1 MSDTKQVCFFVRSF
15 PVLSQTFV
23 LNQVKDLVAEGI
35 DVHVLA
41 VNPIKDSDGVVAD
54 IFGAEASVKV
64 SSILPNEHNT
74 KSYLFMLLGFLFCLF
89 SSQRFTLIK
98 LFFHFLRKKN
108 KFLAKDLM
116 CIAWFLKSRDIEIKN
131 CIAHFGNNG
140 VIFDYLIKADLVKCD
155 NLFTIFHGYEIS
167 RYEQLS
173 IWEELY
179 GKMGGKLLPISNHWK
194 KKLESL
200 GVASSRID
208 VVHMGVD
215 VNRFAY
221 SEKPV
226 SNPFAILSVARATEK
241 KGLFYAIEAV
251 LMCPL
256 ECTYTI
262 IGDGVL
268 LPELQ
273 ELVNDHRN
281 GHRVVFKGAQSSD
294 FVAKSLKTTDLFLL
308 PSIRDSSG
316 DMEGIPVSLM
326 EAMASGVV
334 VLSTVHSG
342 IPELITDGESGFLVP
357 EKNSAAISNKIV
369 EIRENDNLDDIRK
382 CARTKVDD
390 DFNATK
396 LQAQLLKILK
406 LKMV

>member
-41 VNPIKDSDGVVAD
+41 VNPINDKEDVVAE
-54 IFGAEASVKV
+54 IFGSEAGVKV
-64 SSILPNEHNT
+64 TSVLPTVHGI
-74 KSYLFMLLGFLFCLF
+74 KSYLYMLLGLLFCIF
-89 SSQRFTLIK
+89 SSKRFTLIN

-116 CIAWFLKSRDIEIKN
+116 CVAWFLKSRKIDINN

-140 VIFDYLIKADLVKCD
+140 VIFDYLIKADLVKC
-155 NLFTIFHGYEIS
+155 NSLFTIFHGYEIS
-167 RYEQLS
+167 RYDQLT

-179 GKMGGKLLPISNHWK
+179 EKMGGTLLPISNHWK
-194 KKLESL
+194 RKLESL
-200 GVASSRID
+200 GVDPSRIE

-215 VNRFAY
+215 VNRFSY

-226 SNPFAILSVARATEK
+226 SNPFSILSVARATEK
-241 KGLFYAIEAV
+241 KGLCYAIEAV

-273 ELVNDHRN
+273 DMVDGHHN

-308 PSIRDSSG
+308 PSVRDSSG

-357 EKNSAAISNKIV
+357 EKDSLAISNKIV
-369 EIRENDNLDDIRK
+369 EISDNDNLDGIRK
-382 CARTKVDD
+382 SARIKVDD

-396 LQAQLLKILK
+396 LQARLLKILN

>member
-15 PVLSQTFV
+15 PVLSETFV
-23 LNQVKDLVAEGI
+23 VNQVKDLVAEGV

-41 VNPIKDSDGVVAD
+41 VNPIKANDEVSTG
-54 IFGAEASVKV
+54 IFGTEATVKV
-64 SSILPNEHNT
+64 TSILPTLHG
-74 KSYLFMLLGFLFCLF
+74 KISYLYMLLGLIICFF
-89 SSQRFTLIK
+89 SPKRFALIN
-98 LFFHFLRKKN
+98 LFFHFLSKKN

-116 CIAWFLKSRDIEIKN
+116 CIVWFLKSRDIDINN

-140 VIFDYLIKADLVKCD
+140 VIFDYLIKTDLVKCK

-167 RYEQLS
+167 RYDQLA

-179 GKMGGKLLPISNHWK
+179 GKMGGKLLPISDHWK
-194 KKLESL
+194 RKLESL
-200 GVASSRID
+200 GVAQSQIE

-226 SNPFAILSVARATEK
+226 SNPFSILSVARATEK

-268 LPELQ
+268 LPELKKK
-273 ELVNDHRN
+273 VAGHSN
-281 GHRVVFKGAQSSD
+281 GHRVVFMGAQSSN
-294 FVAKSLKTTDLFLL
+294 FVAKSLKNSDLFLL
-308 PSIRDSSG
+308 PSIKDSSG

-334 VLSTVHSG
+334 VLSTFHSG

-357 EKNSAAISNKIV
+357 EENSLAISNKIV
-369 EIRENDNLDDIRK
+369 EIHENDNLNEIRR
-382 CARTKVDD
+382 CARIKVDD

-396 LQAQLLKILK
+396 LQARLLKILK
-406 LKMV
+406 F